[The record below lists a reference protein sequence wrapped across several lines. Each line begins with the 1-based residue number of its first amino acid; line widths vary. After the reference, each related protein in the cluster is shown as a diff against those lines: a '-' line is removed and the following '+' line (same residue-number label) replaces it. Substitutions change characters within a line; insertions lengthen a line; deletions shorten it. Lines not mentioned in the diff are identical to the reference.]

1 MRSASLTAGTSVSW
15 GQQSAGL
22 GTSDGHRS
30 GCCARQRG
38 CRAGG
43 GLLGRVR
50 YQGGEYSSWV
60 YMVDA
65 EPA

>member
-1 MRSASLTAGTSVSW
+1 VRSASLTAGTSVSW

-22 GTSDGHRS
+22 GTSDGRRS
-30 GCCARQRG
+30 GCCARQPG

-50 YQGGEYSSWV
+50 YQGGKYSSWV
-60 YMVDA
+60 YIVDA